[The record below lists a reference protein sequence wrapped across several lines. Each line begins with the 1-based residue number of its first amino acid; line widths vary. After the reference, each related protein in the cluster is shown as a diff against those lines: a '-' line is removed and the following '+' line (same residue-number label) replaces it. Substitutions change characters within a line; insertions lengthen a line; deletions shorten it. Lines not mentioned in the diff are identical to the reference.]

1 MSKQPQKVT
10 FKFDFVIPAEMI
22 LKTANDNLGSNDEN
36 VRAVAKAILDV
47 TREATKVKEGI
58 AADGNVDLAPY
69 FDFWFADAIAAANT
83 LLNSENENIRYMAEC
98 LIEQEKAILKS
109 KMDFLDE
116 MKRCGIKPR
125 H

>member
-1 MSKQPQKVT
+1 
-10 FKFDFVIPAEMI
+10 MI

-83 LLNSENENIRYMAEC
+83 LLNSENENIRYMAKC
-98 LIEQEKAILKS
+98 LIEQEQAILKS